1 MVMENIFIKINLN
14 FKELGFV
21 INNTDLEYKHGQM
34 EQDFKVIF
42 FMVLKKD
49 LVNLLGMMVLC
60 MRDNFNKT
68 CLMELENIFGMI
80 KNNMQVNGKII
91 KYMEK
96 E

>member
-1 MVMENIFIKINLN
+1 
-14 FKELGFV
+14 
-21 INNTDLEYKHGQM
+21 M

-80 KNNMQVNGKII
+80 KNNM
-91 KYMEK
+91 
-96 E
+96 